1 MSILLQKDTVLIS
14 HADNHI
20 MMELCSTPIVFEDVQ
35 FYSQS
40 DPVISRVID
49 FLITGE
55 CSYVNENESEMN
67 RK

>member
-1 MSILLQKDTVLIS
+1 MT
-14 HADNHI
+14 
-20 MMELCSTPIVFEDVQ
+20 ELCSTPIVFEDVQ
-35 FYSQS
+35 SYSQS

-67 RK
+67 RYTTVL